1 MKAIILAA
9 GYATRLWP
17 LTKNTP
23 KPLLDIKGKPI
34 IEYIIN
40 HILEIPEI
48 NEIIVVTN
56 EKFSLTFEQWAD
68 GFKCKIPITIINDM
82 TTSNDDRLGAVGD
95 MHYAI
100 KEKKIDEEILV
111 IAGDNLFEYKLS
123 GFYNYYKKIKFS
135 AVACRDMGSK
145 EEVAGKFGIVEIDQ
159 KGKIT
164 NFEEKPQ
171 NPKTTLASTACY
183 IFTKEDVKEIQSFI
197 EAGNP
202 PDNSGDFIKWLSRH
216 KPVYAWIF
224 KEKWY
229 DIGTF
234 ESLGKARIEFLQN
247 R

>member
-56 EKFSLTFEQWAD
+56 EKFSLAFEQWANS
-68 GFKCKIPITIINDM
+68 FKCKIPITIINDM

-100 KEKKIDEEILV
+100 KEKKIAEEILV

-123 GFYNYYKKIKFS
+123 DFYNYYKKIKFS

-145 EEVAGKFGIVEIDQ
+145 EEVAGKFGVVETDS

-164 NFEEKPQ
+164 NFEEKPK

-183 IFTKEDVKEIQSFI
+183 IFTKEDVNEIHSFI
-197 EAGNP
+197 EAGNQ
-202 PDNSGDFIKWLSRH
+202 PDNSGDFIRWLSRH

-234 ESLGKARIEFLQN
+234 ESLGKARSEFFAKK
-247 R
+247 